1 MVTRSDEQAD
11 LAAALAKAQAA
22 IRSAEK
28 DRSNPHLRNKY
39 ATLQSVII
47 ATRKPLG
54 DHGLSLTCAPVFEDG
69 KAGVCWTLRHS
80 SGQYESG
87 VLLMP
92 LGQARGVNPSQ
103 QCGAVISYASRYVRM
118 HLLACAAGDDTDAAH
133 ESDRAPTR
141 QRDQPTRHQPSK
153 RGQPIRDQ
161 SAEEGPKVD
170 TKSNAWR
177 AWQVRLGDGHPALK
191 YNHLAAW
198 CEANKRPRP
207 SAMTVHQW
215 RQLQQWIDNGGRA
228 VVAKWSPDAA

>member
-1 MVTRSDEQAD
+1 MVTRSDEQNHI
-11 LAAALAKAQAA
+11 AAALAKAQQA

-28 DRSNPHLRNKY
+28 DRSNPHLKNKY
-39 ATLQSVII
+39 ATLASVIR

-54 DHGLSLTCAPVFEDG
+54 DHGLSLTCAPVFDDG
-69 KAGVCWTLRHS
+69 RAGVCWTLRHA

-118 HLLACAAGDDTDAAH
+118 HLLGCAAGDDVDAAH
-133 ESDRAPTR
+133 ESNARKQPSR
-141 QRDQPTRHQPSK
+141 PKPVQRDKPSRPK
-153 RGQPIRDQ
+153 P
-161 SAEEGPKVD
+161 AEQGPKVD

-177 AWQVRLGDGHPALK
+177 AWQVRLGDGHPPLK
-191 YNHLAAW
+191 YEHVAAW

-207 SAMTVHQW
+207 SGMTMHQW
-215 RQLQQWIDNGGRA
+215 RQLQQWLDNGGRA
-228 VVAKWSPDAA
+228 VVAKWSPDA

>member
-1 MVTRSDEQAD
+1 MVTRSDEQAE
-11 LAAALAKAQAA
+11 LATALAKAQQA

-28 DRSNPHLRNKY
+28 DRSNPHLKNKY
-39 ATLQSVII
+39 ATLASVIR
-47 ATRKPLG
+47 ATRQPLG
-54 DHGLSLTCAPVFEDG
+54 DHGLSLTCAPVFDDG
-69 KAGVCWTLRHS
+69 KAGVCWTLRHA

-141 QRDQPTRHQPSK
+141 KRDQSTRPQSTKRNQPTRP
-153 RGQPIRDQ
+153 RTT
-161 SAEEGPKVD
+161 EEGPKVD

-177 AWQVRLGDGHPALK
+177 AWQVRLGDGRPALK
-191 YNHLAAW
+191 YEHLAAW
-198 CEANKRPRP
+198 CEASKRPRP
-207 SAMTVHQW
+207 SAMTMHQW
-215 RQLQQWIDNGGRA
+215 RQLQQWLDNGGRQ
-228 VVAKWSPDAA
+228 VVAKWSPDA